1 MSRLRARLTL
11 RSETEA
17 QIDFSAFIPAI
28 LDLPMRINPSRSPFE
43 RNSPDTLKRARRVA
57 RRNYGQSPV
66 ELPNAVKTHESILKS
81 ISCVPGLVEI
91 AQSNPYRI
99 HFKFGGLFDAAE
111 IAQTLGNLLTHHF
124 YHGEELTW
132 MESVFAKPS
141 ESDF

>member
-1 MSRLRARLTL
+1 MSRLIARLTL

-43 RNSPDTLKRARRVA
+43 RNSPDTL
-57 RRNYGQSPV
+57 
-66 ELPNAVKTHESILKS
+66 
-81 ISCVPGLVEI
+81 
-91 AQSNPYRI
+91 
-99 HFKFGGLFDAAE
+99 
-111 IAQTLGNLLTHHF
+111 GNLLTHHF

>member
-28 LDLPMRINPSRSPFE
+28 LDLPMRINPSRSPFK

-66 ELPNAVKTHESILKS
+66 ELHKAVKTHEAILKS

-91 AQSNPYRI
+91 AQSNPY
-99 HFKFGGLFDAAE
+99 GGD
-111 IAQTLGNLLTHHF
+111 
-124 YHGEELTW
+124 LTW